1 MAIIYTYPIK
11 SIPAAEDLLII
22 SDVSDSNST
31 KQIRVDTLPGG
42 AASGVSSVTSVNA
55 AIVVNPQVGPVS
67 LESVAYGGDANIGH
81 VPSGSTGDANLFLN
95 GNAGWTTPPNTTY
108 DLTTTLD
115 TNDGKINLVGSDGT
129 TDTLTISGA
138 GTVSVASDGAGS
150 VTITGSGGGGSSY
163 QAGDGINI
171 DTATTPDTIEVDIS
185 TGGGLGFNASGEL
198 LTDLTA
204 SNISTANTEG
214 TNGQILTSDGAEGAT
229 WQTPAVVPGPSAVAY
244 DNQLTLE
251 GSINAGELTYTN
263 QECDYIKF
271 GEFVQLQFK
280 FVVTA
285 SVTMPEG
292 DILIANI
299 PFRRTTI
306 PGQGASPASVLITT
320 NTGITS
326 GQDVGPVIGQLGD
339 GIAGDKAVLKGFD
352 NIDTSLLQ
360 NATWPASI
368 ENTFTLSG
376 TMTYFDTE

>member
-22 SDVSDSNST
+22 SDVSDRNST

-55 AIVVNPQVGPVS
+55 AIIVNPQVGPVS
-67 LESVAYGGDANIGH
+67 LESVAYGGDTTIGH

-95 GNAGWTTPPNTTY
+95 GNAGWTTPANTTY
-108 DLTTTLD
+108 DLTTTVD
-115 TNDGKINLVGSDGT
+115 ASDGKINLVGSDGI

-138 GTVSVASDGAGS
+138 GTVSVASDGSGG
-150 VTITGSGGGGSSY
+150 VTITGTGGGGSSY

-171 DTATTPDTIEVDIS
+171 DTATTPDTIEVDIA
-185 TGGGLGFNASGEL
+185 TGGGLGFNASSEL
-198 LTDLTA
+198 LTNLTA
-204 SNISTANTEG
+204 SNISTDNSNG
-214 TNGQILTSDGAEGAT
+214 TNAQILTCDGAGAAT
-229 WQTPAVVPGPSAVAY
+229 WQAPAVVPGPAAVNY
-244 DNQLTLE
+244 DDELTLE
-251 GSINAGELTYTN
+251 GSTVAGALTYTN

-280 FVVTA
+280 FVVTG

-339 GIAGDKAVLKGFD
+339 GVGGDKAVLKGFD
-352 NIDTSLLQ
+352 NVNTSLLQ

>member
-42 AASGVSSVTSVNA
+42 AASGVSSVTSANA

-67 LESVAYGGDANIGH
+67 LESVAYAGDTNIGH
-81 VPSGSTGDANLFLN
+81 VPSGSSGDVNLFLN

-108 DLTTTLD
+108 DLTTTAD
-115 TNDGKINLVGSDGT
+115 INDGKINLVGSDGI

-138 GTVSVASDGAGS
+138 GTVSVASDGAGL

-163 QAGDGINI
+163 QAGDGIAI
-171 DTATTPDTIEVDIS
+171 DTTTTPDTINVDIATS
-185 TGGGLGFNASGEL
+185 GGLGFNASGEL
-198 LTDLTA
+198 LTNLTA

-229 WQTPAVVPGPSAVAY
+229 WQAPAVVPGPAASSF
-244 DNQLTLE
+244 DDELTLE
-251 GSINAGELTYTN
+251 GATVAGELTYTT
-263 QECDYIKF
+263 QQADYIMF

-280 FVVTA
+280 FVVTD

-292 DILIANI
+292 DMLIANI

-306 PGQGASPASVLITT
+306 PGGNATPASVLITT
-320 NTGITS
+320 NTGITT

-339 GIAGDKAVLKGFD
+339 GVGGDKAVLKGFD
-352 NIDTSLLQ
+352 NVNTSLLQ
-360 NATWPASI
+360 NVTWPASI

-376 TMTYFDTE
+376 TMTYFDTR